1 MCFLAGA
8 FRFLKEGFVFPR
20 QCLLGIKCD
29 DSADGIENLLS
40 QTSTPA
46 SAVKSASAKYQH
58 TSRPS
63 AHYKEQSPQGRR
75 ADESQ
80 LPELDVRNDKRRHK
94 SRRAGQCQGDLFR
107 NTVLDQVCIGG
118 NARCNLS
125 WHEGVE
131 KGYVLAQDG
140 TQILDADFLDDVI
153 AGVDEADSCDGDGDK
168 LTDTK
173 VNEIEDIFGEFVVEM
188 VEGNGINRDL
198 LKGRREL
205 AEDDG
210 KNRQC
215 STADNRSERSNNENE
230 DSKEEA

>member
-1 MCFLAGA
+1 M
-8 FRFLKEGFVFPR
+8 
-20 QCLLGIKCD
+20 
-29 DSADGIENLLS
+29 
-40 QTSTPA
+40 
-46 SAVKSASAKYQH
+46 
-58 TSRPS
+58 
-63 AHYKEQSPQGRR
+63 
-75 ADESQ
+75 
-80 LPELDVRNDKRRHK
+80 
-94 SRRAGQCQGDLFR
+94 
-107 NTVLDQVCIGG
+107 
-118 NARCNLS
+118 
-125 WHEGVE
+125 
-131 KGYVLAQDG
+131 AQDG

-153 AGVDEADSCDGDGDK
+153 AGVDEADSCDGYGDK

-230 DSKEEA
+230 DI